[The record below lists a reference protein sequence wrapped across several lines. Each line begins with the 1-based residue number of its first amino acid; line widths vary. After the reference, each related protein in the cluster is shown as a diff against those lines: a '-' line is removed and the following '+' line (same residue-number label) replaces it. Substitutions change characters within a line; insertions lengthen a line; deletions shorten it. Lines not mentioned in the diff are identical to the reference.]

1 MEESLENFES
11 TALTFSD
18 VDAKANTFFQTFDI
32 KEHKIHDALYGFEDS
47 VLTEIIA
54 LLNACKLPKIY
65 HSYKDVLREKLT
77 QALELEPN
85 DLIIFVEGG
94 IYIKLFFKLE
104 TNDEESAERRACGI
118 EPETLE
124 AYKHQFFPNDEYK
137 QNIFGLL
144 HCVIEETLSFRKI
157 TPAHFKRIF
166 IPTLVNTVE
175 IVVISQTPLEDL
187 KTIRGFTFY
196 LLRELFDDLMLH
208 IAQDIL
214 FHFSNGDKKAI
225 EFLSAFSVH
234 ETIDTNG
241 NRHKPNPILD
251 ESNHAWNITTI
262 RSTMLQHKKA
272 KQALYDKKNALITMK
287 KKLETLKLD
296 QKEILQEFNVLQN
309 VTQTIEEKILQIHR
323 TIAKLEESNAEE
335 VTFSENGVETV
346 IPRNVLIAKL
356 FKKEDSFLNE
366 KTKTR
371 KNSEE
376 MQMRLSNK
384 NKEIEMWEKRYAEAK
399 AFVETSEKNTHPL
412 DKQYERIQR
421 ALAKT
426 LASR

>member
-1 MEESLENFES
+1 MEEPIENFENIS
-11 TALTFSD
+11 LSFHEVEEK
-18 VDAKANTFFQTFDI
+18 VDAFLQNFPLE
-32 KEHKIHDALYGFEDS
+32 EHKIHDALYGFEDS
-47 VLTEIIA
+47 LLTEIIA
-54 LLNACKLPKIY
+54 LLNACKLPKHY
-65 HSYKDVLREKLT
+65 ASYKDFLREKLIKHL
-77 QALELEPN
+77 ALEPN

-104 TNDEESAERRACGI
+104 TNEEESAERRACGI

-234 ETIDTNG
+234 ETIDSNG
-241 NRHKPNPILD
+241 KRHKPNPILD

-323 TIAKLEESNAEE
+323 TITKLEESNAEE

-356 FKKEDSFLNE
+356 FKKEDSFLSE

-376 MQMRLSNK
+376 TQMRLSNK

>member
-18 VDAKANTFFQTFDI
+18 VDEKANTFFQSFDI
-32 KEHKIHDALYGFEDS
+32 EAHKIHDALYGFEDG
-47 VLTEIIA
+47 EIAEVIA
-54 LLNACKLPKIY
+54 LLNTTKLPKHY
-65 HSYKDVLREKLT
+65 LSYKDFLREKLT
-77 QALELEPN
+77 QHLSLEPN

-94 IYIKLFFKLE
+94 IYIKLFFQLPQ
-104 TNDEESAERRACGI
+104 NEEDSAERRACGI
-118 EPETLE
+118 DNATLE
-124 AYKHQFFPNDEYK
+124 GYKKSYFPNNEYK
-137 QNIFGLL
+137 QHIFDLL
-144 HCVIEETLSFRKI
+144 RCVIEESLSFRKM

-166 IPTLVNTVE
+166 IPILVNIVE
-175 IVVISQTPLEDL
+175 TVVISQTKLEDL
-187 KTIRGFTFY
+187 KSIRGFSFF
-196 LLRELFDDLMLH
+196 LLRELFDELMLI

-225 EFLSAFSVH
+225 EFLSTFSVH
-234 ETIDTNG
+234 ETIDSKG

-287 KKLETLKLD
+287 KKIEGLKLD
-296 QKEILQEFNVLQN
+296 QKEILQELSGNNAILN
-309 VTQTIEEKILQIHR
+309 AIEEKMLQIHR
-323 TIAKLEESNAEE
+323 TIEKLEESNAEE
-335 VTFSENGVETV
+335 VAFSENGEQSVF
-346 IPRNVLIAKL
+346 PRKALMAKL
-356 FKKEDSFLNE
+356 FKKEDVLLSE

-371 KNSEE
+371 KSGEE
-376 MQMRLSNK
+376 THMRLSNK

-399 AFVETSEKNTHPL
+399 AFVETSEKNAHPL